1 MRTIKRTVSVLL
13 TLMLVLGMV
22 TIAIGTASAAG
33 TYKIN
38 VTSNIGKSTS
48 KDYNAST
55 EKVTITFNIKAD
67 NLIGTRGLI
76 TYDQNVLELANTTAT
91 KIFPNLTEGL
101 VANTTKTDG
110 RIPFSAYSLNG
121 FEFDTAKT
129 YVRLTFNVKS
139 CTKDTTVKLDILDLI
154 GSSTIPNKDET
165 DEINYIHNGTINNPS
180 AFKASVAETVT
191 PEVVD
196 EDPFIQSETLALEG
210 EIGMNFYLYAAPT
223 GYTASNI
230 KIAFSGPGTA
240 YNKTVQL
247 SSLSGGTRNGVAVK
261 KYAYFVA
268 PSDMTKTV
276 TLKFYNGSTLVE
288 TYTTCVSDWVDKN
301 ISRFE
306 TSTPKVATL
315 MKTMLNYGAAA
326 QIYFDSNTGNL
337 ANKNSSYALTKINA
351 SQISVPSGLDVA
363 PKISGCGL
371 SFTQSTAALEAGT
384 DLRLKCSITDA
395 TKAKTATVTC
405 DGNTLPSSSNSTI
418 KVFTLKSIAAPYLDT
433 AYTFKF
439 SNGAQYKQSIMNFCK
454 TWLASNSSNEQVVN
468 LVSAIYWYNQAAN
481 DYFGE

>member
-1 MRTIKRTVSVLL
+1 MRAIKRTVSVLL

-55 EKVTITFNIKAD
+55 EKVTITFNIKAA

-76 TYDQNVLELANTTAT
+76 TYDQNVLELADTTAT
-91 KIFPNLTEGL
+91 KIFPNLTAGL

-129 YVRLTFNVKS
+129 YVKLTFNVKN
-139 CTKDTTVKLDILDLI
+139 CTKDTTVNLDIQDLI
-154 GSSTIPNKDET
+154 GSSTIPNKDEA
-165 DEINYIHNGTINNPS
+165 DEINYIHDGTIFDAS
-180 AFKASVAETVT
+180 AFTASVAETVT

-196 EDPFIQSETLALEG
+196 EDPFIHSETLALEG
-210 EIGMNFYLYAAPT
+210 EIGMNFYLYNAPT

-230 KIAFSGPGTA
+230 KIAFTGPGTD
-240 YNKTVQL
+240 YNKTV
-247 SSLSGGTRNGVAVK
+247 SLTSLPQRTRDGVTVRR
-261 KYAYFVA
+261 YSYFVA
-268 PSDMTKTV
+268 PSDMTKTI

-288 TYTTCVSDWVDKN
+288 TYTTCIADWVDKN
-301 ISRFE
+301 ISKFE
-306 TSTPKVATL
+306 TSTPKGAL
-315 MKTMLNYGAAA
+315 MMKTMLNYGAAA
-326 QIYFDSNTGNL
+326 QVFFNSNTGNL

-384 DLRLKCSITDA
+384 DLRIKCSITDA
-395 TKAKTATVTC
+395 TKASAATVTC
-405 DGNTLPSSSNSTI
+405 DGKTLPSSSDSTK
-418 KVFTLKSIAAPYLDT
+418 KVFTLKSIAASYLDT
-433 AYTFKF
+433 VYTFKF
-439 SNGAQYKQSIMNFCK
+439 SNGAQYKQSIMNLCK
-454 TWLASNSSNEQVVN
+454 TTLQSNSNNEQVVN

>member
-55 EKVTITFNIKAD
+55 EKVTITFNIKAA

-121 FEFDTAKT
+121 FEFNTAKT

-154 GSSTIPNKDET
+154 GSSKIPNKDET
-165 DEINYIHNGTINNPS
+165 DEINYIHNGTINNAS
-180 AFKASVAETVT
+180 AFTASVAETVT

-261 KYAYFVA
+261 KYAYFA
-268 PSDMTKTV
+268 TSP
-276 TLKFYNGSTLVE
+276 
-288 TYTTCVSDWVDKN
+288 
-301 ISRFE
+301 ISAGIAKIAA
-306 TSTPKVATL
+306 SATL
-315 MKTMLNYGAAA
+315 HP
-326 QIYFDSNTGNL
+326 I
-337 ANKNSSYALTKINA
+337 
-351 SQISVPSGLDVA
+351 
-363 PKISGCGL
+363 
-371 SFTQSTAALEAGT
+371 
-384 DLRLKCSITDA
+384 
-395 TKAKTATVTC
+395 
-405 DGNTLPSSSNSTI
+405 
-418 KVFTLKSIAAPYLDT
+418 
-433 AYTFKF
+433 
-439 SNGAQYKQSIMNFCK
+439 
-454 TWLASNSSNEQVVN
+454 
-468 LVSAIYWYNQAAN
+468 
-481 DYFGE
+481 